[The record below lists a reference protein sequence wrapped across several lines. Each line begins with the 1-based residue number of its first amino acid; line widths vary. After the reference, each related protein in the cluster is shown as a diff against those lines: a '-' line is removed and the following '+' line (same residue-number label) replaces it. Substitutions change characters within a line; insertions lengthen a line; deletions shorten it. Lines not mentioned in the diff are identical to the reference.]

1 MKIEEKSAISG
12 TQATVESRSVRS
24 SPVSAPETQ
33 VQDKVSVGQAS
44 QLSQSVKE
52 ALKGSGAERAAR
64 LQSLEAAIRHGHYQ
78 PNPQQ
83 IANQILEQG
92 ELDARLRAL
101 LDK

>member
-1 MKIEEKSAISG
+1 MKIEEKSAING
-12 TQATVESRSVRS
+12 TQATVESSRPVRATS
-24 SPVSAPETQ
+24 TPAPE

-44 QLSQSVKE
+44 QLSQSVKD